1 MKSKY
6 NLMKIKA
13 FCSDIDGTLLN
24 SERDLSQRL
33 KTIVNA
39 LPLELPIILASSR
52 MPNAMR
58 HLVTDLGKVN
68 QPLIAYNGG
77 FVLSGNGEVL
87 DSVSIPLELVI
98 KIIDLSKKTDIHV
111 SLFQAENWYEEK
123 DDYWSQKEIRNT
135 KTSCIWLPASEV
147 IELWS
152 QDNYGA
158 HKVMCMGDSQ
168 EISWLFGELHF
179 EHSNELHLYRSNE
192 NYLEIAPK
200 AISKATGL
208 KKILEHSFDFGME
221 SVIAF
226 GDNYNDIDLLQ
237 SVGFGVAV
245 ENARPEVKAVAKE
258 ITLHNKEDG
267 VAVMLE
273 KLFL

>member
-1 MKSKY
+1 
-6 NLMKIKA
+6 MKIKA
-13 FCSDIDGTLLN
+13 FCSDVDGTLLN

-33 KTIVNA
+33 KAIVGKFH
-39 LPLELPIILASSR
+39 PDFPVILASSR

-58 HLVTDLGKVN
+58 HLVRDLGKSD
-68 QPLIAYNGG
+68 QPLVSYNGG
-77 FVLSGNGEVL
+77 YVLSAEGEIL
-87 DSVSIPLELVI
+87 DSVSIPLALVSKILELT
-98 KIIDLSKKTDIHV
+98 KNTNIHV
-111 SLFQAENWYEEK
+111 SLYQGEDWYEEI
-123 DDYWSQKEIRNT
+123 DDYWSQREIRNT
-135 KTSCIWLPASEV
+135 KTNCIWLPTQEV
-147 IELWS
+147 LELWAK
-152 QDNYGA
+152 DNSGA

-179 EHSNELHLYRSNE
+179 ENSGDLHLYRSND

-237 SVGFGVAV
+237 SVGYGVAV
-245 ENARPEVKAVAKE
+245 ANARPEVKAVAKE

-267 VAVMLE
+267 VAVTLE